1 MADYELIGLNEA
13 GPDLRAP
20 TAADTG
26 TVAGDVNV
34 TGTVTAATYTG
45 ALASAVTATTQP
57 VSDNST
63 KVATTAYV
71 DASSAAHDS
80 LEEVLVVGN
89 TTGGTDIVVTS
100 GDVLTTNTINETTA
114 ASGVT
119 IDSVLLK
126 DNTITATTYTGALAS
141 AVTATT
147 QAASDNSTKVATT
160 AYVDTSSAAHDSL
173 EEVLVVGNTSGT
185 NNLIIDSGQ
194 VLTTNTIN
202 ETTAASGVTIDSVLI
217 KDNTVTA
224 TTYSG
229 ALAST
234 VTATTQA
241 ASDNSTKVA
250 TTAYVDTSSAA
261 HDSLPEVLVV
271 GNTTGGTDL
280 AVSAGDDITFTDT
293 SKAIFGAG
301 SDLQIYHDGSNSYV
315 TDTSGTGDLYVRGT
329 NLRLTDNDG
338 TLFLYGA
345 NNAATTVY
353 YAGSA
358 RLATTSTGIDVTGT
372 ATMDGLTVDVTSA
385 GATETAAT
393 LKNNGAGANTK
404 ARLDFFAASTR
415 YAGISGGYGASSPEM
430 SFDISGTDVL
440 DITSTGI
447 DVTGTATMD
456 GLTVDDGGII
466 QLTKNT
472 VSAGD
477 SLGIIEFHDEDGAA
491 TADAGKFQLQAFRGA
506 DKDAPDF
513 KLIGSDAG
521 GTLRTRLQVEG
532 NGDLSLY
539 EDTGTTPKFFWD
551 SSTESLGIGNS
562 SPQQVLHISQ
572 GQNAT
577 ATALRIENTDT
588 TINAAETANAI
599 EFYTNDNS
607 AGGTGVTG
615 KISHVSSN
623 AGNRYD
629 LTFSTYD
636 ATSLS
641 EAMRIDSAGN
651 VLVGKTL
658 ASSAT
663 EGFEAKP
670 SGFFAA
676 TRTNSVVGV
685 LNRLSTDGDILDFR
699 KAGTTVGTIGVD
711 SGDNLFIEGSAG
723 STHSGLQFGTSAVLP
738 HKNGTTANAV
748 IDLGA
753 AASQFKDLYLSGTVT
768 ATGVNISTG
777 ELDLA
782 GLRALSKN
790 SNWLY
795 VNGSAEFTSGVYV
808 GSNMQINGTTR
819 VDGSINFSGANP
831 FTGSDVVNWNT
842 AFGWGDHSVAGYA
855 AASAYL
861 PLAGGTMTGNLTVS
875 IPDGG
880 GAPSTTAILDMEG
893 YDGRGAGI
901 KIRDN
906 ATTTVG
912 SSDREWFIGTG
923 YNQTGFNIGYSG
935 TGTQTDYAA
944 QNLLSITTTGNASI
958 AGTLDVSG
966 DTIIGSTSVTP
977 DGTLHVYSGASGAT
991 AHAGTNNFVI
1001 EGAEANI
1008 GMSMIGRDTDA
1019 LRFRMGTASD
1029 ATGLTVSWDYSNDLG
1044 QLYTGKV
1051 GAELQLGA
1059 DNAVTN
1065 LTLSGASGS
1074 ELATF
1079 AGDITTTGTLDS
1091 GALTVTGDGI
1101 ISDQL
1106 AVGHTNFANSAIADF
1121 RREVVGGSLYMRMYN
1136 TDNTNALTQTAR
1148 IGLSPDS
1155 RANALAGMEAY
1166 KINSDF
1172 STGAARDVGLK
1183 FYTLLNGLES
1193 LALTIDHADNAT
1205 FAGDV
1210 TLSSGDIT
1218 TSGEVSVSGG
1228 AADSAVSGEGVL
1240 AGTATQGAFLYG
1252 RGSVD
1257 DVTIANYAG
1266 SVALRIPT
1274 GTNDVIM
1281 AGDLTA
1287 STLTATGGNSTNWNT
1302 AFGWGDHSVAGY
1314 TGNQAA
1320 GTGLTGTTT
1329 LSLDFDELGLG
1340 GALVGTDHLIAS
1352 NNGVENRQLISSI
1365 PLSIFNDDLGAG
1377 GTVTAVTAGTG
1388 MTQTGTS
1395 TFDPT
1400 LNVIGGDGITA
1411 NANDIEVDSTVIR
1424 TTGTQSI
1431 GGLKTFTNTTG
1442 TLFEYDASSTYLAIL
1457 PENANGNVVMRFA
1470 ATGGAAPDLIIKNDG
1485 STEIARFG
1493 NDGVSTFAGDIN
1505 TTYDSSNSAT
1515 VTTTSITQTAV
1526 HTFPHATYGSGKY
1539 QIQATSAG
1547 ERHISDILIV
1557 HNGTTASATEYGTI
1571 LTSGS
1576 LYTVDVDI
1584 SGANARVLITSASTT
1599 STVYK
1604 VSFTLIE
1611 A

>member
-1 MADYELIGLNEA
+1 
-13 GPDLRAP
+13 
-20 TAADTG
+20 
-26 TVAGDVNV
+26 
-34 TGTVTAATYTG
+34 
-45 ALASAVTATTQP
+45 
-57 VSDNST
+57 
-63 KVATTAYV
+63 
-71 DASSAAHDS
+71 
-80 LEEVLVVGN
+80 
-89 TTGGTDIVVTS
+89 
-100 GDVLTTNTINETTA
+100 
-114 ASGVT
+114 
-119 IDSVLLK
+119 LLK

-748 IDLGA
+748 VDLGA
-753 AASQFKDLYLSGTVT
+753 AASQFKDLYLSGTATMDGLTVDGDASVITLNNTDTSLSLGQTLAKIDVYQNDASDQGVGVVASIEVENKGTIQGLGQFNFKTGGATSLLDRLSIAENGDISFYEDTGTTPKFFWDASTERLGIGTSTPVNKLHLLNAGTT
-768 ATGVNISTG
+768 AISNTIANSGAIIDGGSSNAALNLITGDAGFCYVNFGDSTDSNIGRIFYNHTNNSMVFSTNVSERMRITNAGNVGIGTSAPSTSKLHLQGSTGTASAVRVESTGVNSDAYYIADNDASVWTWG
-777 ELDLA
+777 IDG
-782 GLRALSKN
+782 GLGDAWVLSNAFGLGAPKMTV
-790 SNWLY
+790 LT
-795 VNGSAEFTSGVYV
+795 NGSV
-808 GSNMQINGTTR
+808 GIGTT
-819 VDGSINFSGANP
+819 S
-831 FTGSDVVNWNT
+831 
-842 AFGWGDHSVAGYA
+842 
-855 AASAYL
+855 
-861 PLAGGTMTGNLTVS
+861 
-875 IPDGG
+875 
-880 GAPSTTAILDMEG
+880 
-893 YDGRGAGI
+893 
-901 KIRDN
+901 
-906 ATTTVG
+906 
-912 SSDREWFIGTG
+912 
-923 YNQTGFNIGYSG
+923 
-935 TGTQTDYAA
+935 
-944 QNLLSITTTGNASI
+944 
-958 AGTLDVSG
+958 
-966 DTIIGSTSVTP
+966 P
-977 DGTLHVYSGASGAT
+977 DGTLHVHTGSAGAVTAEASANDLVIENSGQGGLSILTPDANEGRLVFGSPSSNFGAFVDYAYNSSLMRVGTVTVGAT
-991 AHAGTNNFVI
+991 TRLV
-1001 EGAEANI
+1001 
-1008 GMSMIGRDTDA
+1008 
-1019 LRFRMGTASD
+1019 
-1029 ATGLTVSWDYSNDLG
+1029 
-1044 QLYTGKV
+1044 
-1051 GAELQLGA
+1051 A
-1059 DNAVTN
+1059 DNNVTN

-1079 AGDITTTGTLDS
+1079 AGDVTLSDGNLSVADASATTGDAAYINGSLVTTGNVLNVYHGGAMTSVGNVARMWNDNPLAVGKTVLNLTQDAAQRALYIDQNGAAPAIEVDGGGIKFTNATASGNANTLDDYEEGTHTATMTPNTS
-1091 GALTVTGDGI
+1091 GTTPLDSTIDTLSYTKIGRVVTVTGLLQPSGI
-1101 ISDQL
+1101 SS
-1106 AVGHTNFANSAIADF
+1106 AVGTYVSITLPFTSGNLSEFSGRTSGSVTTNFS
-1121 RREVVGGSLYMRMYN
+1121 G
-1136 TDNTNALTQTAR
+1136 TT
-1148 IGLSPDS
+1148 
-1155 RANALAGMEAY
+1155 
-1166 KINSDF
+1166 
-1172 STGAARDVGLK
+1172 AARP
-1183 FYTLLNGLES
+1183 
-1193 LALTIDHADNAT
+1193 
-1205 FAGDV
+1205 
-1210 TLSSGDIT
+1210 
-1218 TSGEVSVSGG
+1218 SV
-1228 AADSAVSGEGVL
+1228 
-1240 AGTATQGAFLYG
+1240 LY
-1252 RGSVD
+1252 
-1257 DVTIANYAG
+1257 
-1266 SVALRIPT
+1266 
-1274 GTNDVIM
+1274 
-1281 AGDLTA
+1281 
-1287 STLTATGGNSTNWNT
+1287 
-1302 AFGWGDHSVAGY
+1302 
-1314 TGNQAA
+1314 
-1320 GTGLTGTTT
+1320 
-1329 LSLDFDELGLG
+1329 E
-1340 GALVGTDHLIAS
+1340 
-1352 NNGVENRQLISSI
+1352 
-1365 PLSIFNDDLGAG
+1365 
-1377 GTVTAVTAGTG
+1377 
-1388 MTQTGTS
+1388 
-1395 TFDPT
+1395 
-1400 LNVIGGDGITA
+1400 
-1411 NANDIEVDSTVIR
+1411 
-1424 TTGTQSI
+1424 
-1431 GGLKTFTNTTG
+1431 
-1442 TLFEYDASSTYLAIL
+1442 ASSTLIVYLDASTIG
-1457 PENANGNVVMRFA
+1457 NG
-1470 ATGGAAPDLIIKNDG
+1470 TGGQ
-1485 STEIARFG
+1485 FY
-1493 NDGVSTFAGDIN
+1493 IN
-1505 TTYDSSNSAT
+1505 ITY
-1515 VTTTSITQTAV
+1515 
-1526 HTFPHATYGSGKY
+1526 
-1539 QIQATSAG
+1539 
-1547 ERHISDILIV
+1547 
-1557 HNGTTASATEYGTI
+1557 
-1571 LTSGS
+1571 
-1576 LYTVDVDI
+1576 
-1584 SGANARVLITSASTT
+1584 
-1599 STVYK
+1599 
-1604 VSFTLIE
+1604 FT
-1611 A
+1611 